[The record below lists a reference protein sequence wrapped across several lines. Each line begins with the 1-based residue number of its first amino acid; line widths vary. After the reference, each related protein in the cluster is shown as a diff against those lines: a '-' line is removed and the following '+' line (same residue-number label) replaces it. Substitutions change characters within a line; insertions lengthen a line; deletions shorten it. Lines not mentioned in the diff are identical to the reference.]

1 MSSSLQD
8 VSIIEPSRAQDVE
21 VNCECTL
28 EELYN
33 GCIKTISFERDKL
46 LNDGKTSKKTTETIN
61 VTIKRG
67 YGSQTVLKHPG
78 KGNEAYAYPTCQFN
92 FS

>member
-8 VSIIEPSRAQDVE
+8 ISINEPNRALDVE

-33 GCIKTISFERDKL
+33 GCVKSVTFERDKL
-46 LNDGKTSKKTTETIN
+46 MNDNKTTKKVKETVN

-67 YGSQTVLKHPG
+67 YGTQTVLKHPG
-78 KGNEAYAYPTCQFN
+78 KGNEAYA
-92 FS
+92 